1 MLKVQSFDPK
11 FSALLDPNQELQQ
24 LVSGGDFFEGPIW
37 SRKKQSLV
45 YSDIPGNTL
54 YSWNET
60 DGVTVIKTKTNRGN
74 GNAFDNSGRIITCEH
89 YTRRVAR
96 MRFDGSEY
104 ETLATNYQDSQ
115 LNSPN
120 DVIVHSNGMIYFTDP
135 VFGIR
140 PTGTGICR
148 HAELPYQGIFMV
160 NPISKDIKLATDE
173 VDNPNGL
180 ALSADEKT
188 MYIADTANFHLL
200 AMDVELDGTLSHM
213 RVLAPM
219 VPVEDPDKGVI
230 DGVKVDTEG
239 NIWCTAPGGVQ
250 VFDRFG
256 TALGVIF
263 MPHRS
268 GNLCFGGA
276 DMQTLFV
283 CSGGTIQTLRT
294 KVKGLPTNY

>member
-1 MLKVQSFDPK
+1 MLKLQAYDPK
-11 FSALLDPNQELQQ
+11 LCSLVDGGHELIEI
-24 LVSGGDFFEGPIW
+24 VNGGEFFEGPIW
-37 SRKKQSLV
+37 SRKKQTLV
-45 YSDIPGNTL
+45 FSDIPGNTL

-60 DGVTVIKTKTNRGN
+60 EGQVVIKKDTNRGN

-96 MRFDGSEY
+96 MRMDGSEY
-104 ETLATNYQDSQ
+104 ETLATNYEGHC

-120 DVIVHSNGMIYFTDP
+120 DVIVHSNGFVYFTDP

-148 HAELPYQGIFMV
+148 HAELPYQGVFMV
-160 NPISKDIKLATDE
+160 NPISKDIRLATDE

-180 ALSADEKT
+180 ALSPDERT
-188 MYIADTANFHLL
+188 MYIADTANFRLL

-213 RVLAPM
+213 RVHAPM
-219 VPVEDPDKGVI
+219 IRVDDPDKGVI
-230 DGVKVDTEG
+230 DGVKVDVDG

-250 VFDRFG
+250 VFDKFG
-256 TALGVIF
+256 TALGVIY

-294 KVKGLPTNY
+294 NVKGLPTVY